1 MIVSSGGKRR
11 HESRLMLRCHFS
23 SFLRKKVLVFLV
35 ISLAVLHLTTRAKL
49 DNTSSSPSMDVLL
62 NAAKARV
69 VDDELGAVVFLAPQR
84 HEGSLWNIDRFCML
98 LRAVR
103 SVDRYLNTKYGPY
116 PIYILVA
123 KDHELDPRHKD
134 GIYKPNDRALIR
146 SWAPHSKI
154 HFVEIYLYSQE
165 ALEPGTTRDQIM
177 NWRINGTDGAVTG
190 RDLGYTSMSRL
201 WSGRLQGMSFLDRHQ
216 YYMRMDDDSL
226 LLETFPYDPFE
237 KMQRNNLTYTFRRE
251 AFDHWGIEHLWRV
264 SKEHLDFTTRTD
276 AVLPFLRV
284 GEEDYSGRQPYNNF
298 HVSSIDFWRSEKWTR
313 LWDEMNEEHL
323 FFKYRVGD
331 ANVHAIAIMMMEENA
346 WEKWPEVPYA
356 HNSNDY
362 HQGWGS
368 KDWVAE
374 CKAAYQKWLH

>member
-1 MIVSSGGKRR
+1 
-11 HESRLMLRCHFS
+11 
-23 SFLRKKVLVFLV
+23 
-35 ISLAVLHLTTRAKL
+35 
-49 DNTSSSPSMDVLL
+49 MDVLL

-84 HEGSLWNIDRFCML
+84 NEGSLWNIDRFCML

-201 WSGRLQGMSFLDRHQ
+201 WSGRC
-216 YYMRMDDDSL
+216 
-226 LLETFPYDPFE
+226 
-237 KMQRNNLTYTFRRE
+237 
-251 AFDHWGIEHLWRV
+251 W
-264 SKEHLDFTTRTD
+264 
-276 AVLPFLRV
+276 
-284 GEEDYSGRQPYNNF
+284 
-298 HVSSIDFWRSEKWTR
+298 
-313 LWDEMNEEHL
+313 
-323 FFKYRVGD
+323 
-331 ANVHAIAIMMMEENA
+331 
-346 WEKWPEVPYA
+346 
-356 HNSNDY
+356 
-362 HQGWGS
+362 
-368 KDWVAE
+368 
-374 CKAAYQKWLH
+374 